1 MCQYLIDIDI
11 QGAAEQC
18 EEDDYVELVKEL
30 KLEHTFH
37 ALSSL
42 RKILSKLEEGE
53 TSSCAGQRLGYGP
66 LVRAL
71 PRARALSPVRA
82 RSLALIHSLHT
93 RACTRHALACR
104 YRGD

>member
-1 MCQYLIDIDI
+1 MCEYLINIDI

-18 EEDDYVELVKEL
+18 EDDEYVELVKEL

-42 RKILSKLEEGE
+42 RNILSKLEEGE

-71 PRARALSPVRA
+71 PRARALSRTHSLTPHTRVHSRM
-82 RSLALIHSLHT
+82 RSLAGIEAIANS
-93 RACTRHALACR
+93 
-104 YRGD
+104 